1 MKNKKILSILAAS
14 TIALGVAGCKKDD
27 GITFEEYLENQET
40 YTAAKLDADL
50 GAINLDRETYLTALG
65 ITDTKATVTM
75 GDVSVNTYLWEE
87 TEAGNKFLYVAGPF
101 AEGGQSAAFKV
112 NLSTIDWTVNFAKEE
127 ALSNPMVSGLLAD
140 TNESGKVEISEI
152 INNYL
157 TAMGMDTTT
166 FNLDSILAKVDFD
179 INDFESKGNGVYELK
194 LTSLVDLMEDITGQ
208 DLGMTEDQIN
218 AMKEKLKIEFT
229 YSKNHVQKIAVDFK
243 AVEESEYTDLSTTTN
258 TKLTFNFEYVNDSVT
273 KTTVDSV
280 VTTSYVD
287 GTQVVAT
294 NYTSN
299 QVVYGENE
307 ISLSV
312 KSGETATDIDSDFS
326 FSIKNENAKTTVKTT
341 VASED
346 VTMLDMTVAFI
357 GNWISEGSIT
367 INAGEMGT
375 YAAAI
380 ESNVNVTIPTATKD
394 LEAIDM
400 TQTLMENVSGLL
412 AGQMG

>member
-1 MKNKKILSILAAS
+1 MRSKKLLGVLAAS
-14 TIALGVAGCKKDD
+14 TIMLGAAGCKKDD

-50 GAINLDRETYLTALG
+50 GAISFDRDTYLTALG
-65 ITDTKATVTM
+65 ISNTKATVTM

-87 TEAGNKFLYVAGPF
+87 VEEGDKFLYVAGPF
-101 AEGGQSAAFKV
+101 AEGQSAAFKV
-112 NLSTIDWTVNFAKEE
+112 NLSTIDWTINFAKEE

-280 VTTSYVD
+280 ITTSYVD
-287 GTQVVAT
+287 GTQVLAT

-299 QVVYGENE
+299 QVVYGKDG
-307 ISLSV
+307 ISLSA
-312 KSGETATDIDSDFS
+312 KSGESATDIASDVS
-326 FSIKNENAKTTVKTT
+326 FSIKNENAKTTVKTK
-341 VASED
+341 VVSED
-346 VTMLDMTVAFI
+346 VTMFDMTVAVI
-357 GNWISEGSIT
+357 GNWISEGSIA
-367 INAGEMGT
+367 INAGDTGT
-375 YAAAI
+375 YAATI

-400 TQTLMENVSGLL
+400 TQMLMETVSGFL
-412 AGQMG
+412 AN